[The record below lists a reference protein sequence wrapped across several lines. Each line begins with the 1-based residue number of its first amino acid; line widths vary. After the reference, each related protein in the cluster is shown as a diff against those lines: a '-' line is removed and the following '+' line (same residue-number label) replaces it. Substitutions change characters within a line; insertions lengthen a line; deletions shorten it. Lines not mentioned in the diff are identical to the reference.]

1 MSYNTDFQHHR
12 SNGYYTLPGV
22 NRPINPRDPL
32 GLFDV
37 YAEDRRSQTEEKEEE
52 KKKIQQR
59 QFEQTN
65 EKTKASYADTVKKNT
80 SPAVQQSSKSKVI
93 GKTTGEKILI
103 NKAIKVSC
111 KRAREQSSPNEN
123 IARPHKKL
131 RLQEL
136 AKLDKDS
143 VSVEQKDS
151 NKNIIKSFQN
161 YRLKKRHAKTSLV
174 APTYADVLKSGKRKE
189 IKKMQARVADEPFE
203 F

>member
-1 MSYNTDFQHHR
+1 MSYNFQHHR

-32 GLFDV
+32 GLWDV

-59 QFEQTN
+59 QDEQTN
-65 EKTKASYADTVKKNT
+65 EKTKPSYADTVKKNT
-80 SPAVQQSSKSKVI
+80 SPAVQQSSKLKVV
-93 GKTTGEKILI
+93 GKTTGEKIVI
-103 NKAIKVSC
+103 NKPFKVSC

-123 IARPHKKL
+123 ITRPHKKL

-136 AKLDKDS
+136 AKLDKDL

-161 YRLKKRHAKTSLV
+161 YRLKKRHAKTSPA
-174 APTYADVLKSGKRKE
+174 APTYANVLKSVKRKE
-189 IKKMQARVADEPFE
+189 IKKMQAQVADELFE

>member
-1 MSYNTDFQHHR
+1 MSYNFQHHR

-22 NRPINPRDPL
+22 NRPINLRDPL
-32 GLFDV
+32 GLWDV

-52 KKKIQQR
+52 KKIQQR
-59 QFEQTN
+59 QYEHRN
-65 EKTKASYADTVKKNT
+65 EKTKPSYADTVKKNT
-80 SPAVQQSSKSKVI
+80 SPAVQLSSKSKV
-93 GKTTGEKILI
+93 GKTTGEKIVI
-103 NKAIKVSC
+103 NKPFKVSC

-123 IARPHKKL
+123 ITRPHKKL

-136 AKLDKDS
+136 AKLDKDL

-161 YRLKKRHAKTSLV
+161 YRLKKRYAKV
-174 APTYADVLKSGKRKE
+174 VPAAFTYADVLKSGKRKE
-189 IKKMQARVADEPFE
+189 IKKMQAVANEPFE

>member
-1 MSYNTDFQHHR
+1 MSYNFQHHR

-32 GLFDV
+32 GLWDV

-59 QFEQTN
+59 QDEQTN
-65 EKTKASYADTVKKNT
+65 EKTKPSYADTVKKNT
-80 SPAVQQSSKSKVI
+80 SPAVQQSSKLKVV
-93 GKTTGEKILI
+93 GKTTGEKIVI
-103 NKAIKVSC
+103 NKPFKVSC

-123 IARPHKKL
+123 ITRPHKKL

-136 AKLDKDS
+136 AKLDKDL

-161 YRLKKRHAKTSLV
+161 YRLKKRYAKV
-174 APTYADVLKSGKRKE
+174 VPAAFTYADVLKSGKRKE
-189 IKKMQARVADEPFE
+189 IKKMQAVANEPFE

>member
-1 MSYNTDFQHHR
+1 MSYNFQHHR

-32 GLFDV
+32 GLWDV

-52 KKKIQQR
+52 KKKKIQQR
-59 QFEQTN
+59 QDEQTN
-65 EKTKASYADTVKKNT
+65 EKTKPSYADTVKKNT
-80 SPAVQQSSKSKVI
+80 SPAVQQSSKLKVV
-93 GKTTGEKILI
+93 GKTTGEKIVI
-103 NKAIKVSC
+103 NKPFKVSC

-123 IARPHKKL
+123 ITRPHKKL

-136 AKLDKDS
+136 AKLDKDL

-161 YRLKKRHAKTSLV
+161 YRLKKRHAKTSPA
-174 APTYADVLKSGKRKE
+174 APTYANVLKSGKRKE
-189 IKKMQARVADEPFE
+189 IKKMQAQVADELFE

>member
-1 MSYNTDFQHHR
+1 MSYNFQHHR

-32 GLFDV
+32 GLWDV

-59 QFEQTN
+59 QDEQTN
-65 EKTKASYADTVKKNT
+65 EKTKPSYADTVKKNT
-80 SPAVQQSSKSKVI
+80 YPAVQQSSKLKAV
-93 GKTTGEKILI
+93 GKTTGEKIVI
-103 NKAIKVSC
+103 NKPFKVSC

-123 IARPHKKL
+123 ITRPHKKL

-136 AKLDKDS
+136 AKLDKDL

-161 YRLKKRHAKTSLV
+161 YRLKKRHAKTSPA
-174 APTYADVLKSGKRKE
+174 APTYANVLKSGKRKE
-189 IKKMQARVADEPFE
+189 IKKMQAQVADELFE